1 MKTALVTGSSGFAGR
16 HYWQA
21 LGEAGWTVHGL
32 DVLESRSARR
42 EDALDFFRYND
53 TKGYDLV
60 IHCAAVVGGRQL
72 IDGPALALAVD
83 LQLDAALFRW
93 ALRTRPK
100 RIVYVSSSA
109 AYPVSYQ
116 RLEDRTSLNEDK
128 MDPSLSTAIVGTPD
142 TLYGWAK
149 LTGENLAHRAR
160 QEGLA
165 VTVIRPFSGYGE
177 DQDPAYPFRAFAD
190 RARARAAP
198 FVIWGSAH
206 QCRDFIHIDD
216 IVAATMIMV
225 EQGIDGPVNLGTGRP
240 TSMGVLAA
248 LFCLEAGYTPKF
260 LVNYDAPMGVG
271 YRVADITR
279 MSEFYTPKITLEE
292 GIRRALA
299 WDSEA

>member
-1 MKTALVTGSSGFAGR
+1 MKTALVTGSEGFAGR
-16 HYWQA
+16 HYVRA
-21 LGEAGWTVHGL
+21 LEARGYHVVGNDISLWPP
-32 DVLESRSARR
+32 D
-42 EDALDFFRYND
+42 DALKLFADDDSYF
-53 TKGYDLV
+53 DLV

-93 ALRTRPK
+93 AVRNRPG

-116 RLEDRTSLNEDK
+116 GLADRISLNEDK
-128 MDPSLSTAIVGTPD
+128 IDPSLSTAIVGTPD

-149 LTGENLAHRAR
+149 LTGENLAWRAR

-177 DQDPAYPFRAFAD
+177 DQDPAYPFRAFAE
-190 RARARAAP
+190 RAKARAAP
-198 FVIWGSAH
+198 FEIWGSAL

-216 IVAATMIMV
+216 IVDATMVMV
-225 EQGIDGPVNLGTGRP
+225 EQGIDGPVNLGTGRA
-240 TSMGVLAA
+240 TSMSVLAA
-248 LFCLEAGYTPKF
+248 MFCLGAGYTPKF
-260 LVNYDAPMGVG
+260 HVDESAPMGVG

-279 MSEFYTPKITLEE
+279 MSGFYTPKITLEE

-299 WDSEA
+299 